1 MSTRVI
7 WRRAHPVKL
16 PAKPAAYERI
26 HAELRDYRDER
37 LREQLAYELDDE
49 LARDPMGD
57 K

>member
-1 MSTRVI
+1 MIRRTWVQAHVRRV
-7 WRRAHPVKL
+7 

-26 HAELRDYRDER
+26 HAELRDYRDEH

>member
-1 MSTRVI
+1 MMI
-7 WRRAHPVKL
+7 RRTWVQAHVRRF